1 VHRKIR
7 ILYTIPNF
15 TTAGSGQ
22 AMVNIIDRLDRRRFE
37 PTVVVRTAGGR
48 LYDQLID
55 SGVEVI
61 QAEFTVALSPLPT
74 LPLRVWRAR
83 RPFRDRFDIW
93 HSFNWAGE
101 ITEPLI
107 AYSSG
112 ARSWMYTKK
121 NMGFAT
127 KSWRVRSLLARRI
140 AVQNDEMTRL
150 FFDKPWF
157 RHKVRYIP
165 TGIDIE
171 PWQEAAPD
179 LSIRNALGIG
189 PEDLMVTC
197 AGNIQPGKNQMALV
211 VALAHLAG
219 AHVVLAGRV
228 VDPAYAA
235 SIEARASEL
244 GVSDRVHLIGHVDDV
259 PGLMKASDA
268 FALLSHSEG
277 SPIAMVEAMAI
288 GLPVVCSS
296 IPGIRERI
304 TDGVDG
310 YLVDPGDH
318 NALAQRLTE
327 LAGSAELRRRIGRS
341 ARQSTELRG
350 RVETE
355 AARYETVYLE
365 LEPST

>member
-1 VHRKIR
+1 
-7 ILYTIPNF
+7 
-15 TTAGSGQ
+15 
-22 AMVNIIDRLDRRRFE
+22 
-37 PTVVVRTAGGR
+37 
-48 LYDQLID
+48 
-55 SGVEVI
+55 
-61 QAEFTVALSPLPT
+61 
-74 LPLRVWRAR
+74 
-83 RPFRDRFDIW
+83 
-93 HSFNWAGE
+93 
-101 ITEPLI
+101 
-107 AYSSG
+107 
-112 ARSWMYTKK
+112 MYTKK

-127 KSWRVRSLLARRI
+127 RSWRDTRRLARRT
-140 AVQNDEMTRL
+140 ACQNDVMIL
-150 FFDKPWF
+150 LGFDKPRF
-157 RHKVRYIP
+157 RTKVRYIP
-165 TGIDIE
+165 PGIDIE
-171 PWQEAAPD
+171 PGQEALPD
-179 LSIRNALGIG
+179 ASIRGALGID
-189 PEDLMVTC
+189 PEGFMVVC

-219 AHVVLAGRV
+219 AHVVLAGRL

-341 ARQSTELRG
+341 AQQSTEHRG
-350 RVETE
+350 R
-355 AARYETVYLE
+355 AATA
-365 LEPST
+365 